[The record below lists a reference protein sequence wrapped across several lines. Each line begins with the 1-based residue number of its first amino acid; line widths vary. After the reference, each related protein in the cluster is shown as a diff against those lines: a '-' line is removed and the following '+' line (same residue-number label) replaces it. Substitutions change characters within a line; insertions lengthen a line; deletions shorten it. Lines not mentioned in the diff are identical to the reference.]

1 MKTKTLIYIIL
12 AILLVIVIA
21 GGSYGLF
28 IFLENKALEEELE
41 KNDSTD
47 ISSGDK
53 ENNSDTDDEVVNAKL
68 DILVNDVALD
78 KEGSYAVGENS
89 NLVLN
94 VTADYA
100 SYKGY
105 DVELMVNPSVEDF
118 SFTMDGSE
126 YMFKGENFLKYITV
140 NVDGSKVEISC
151 ANDIKDILFIKY
163 PYVKSIEFN
172 SLPDYFNGLFALK
185 ITTKD
190 KLCTEYVPFNL
201 GGVNGVLL
209 ACGPDSIKV

>member
-12 AILLVIVIA
+12 AILLVIVLI
-21 GGSYGLF
+21 GGSFGLISF
-28 IFLENKALEEELE
+28 FENQALEEELNNGE
-41 KNDSTD
+41 QGS
-47 ISSGDK
+47 SSGG
-53 ENNSDTDDEVVNAKL
+53 NNNDNSNNDEVVNAKL
-68 DILVNDVALD
+68 DILVNEVALD
-78 KEGSYAVGENS
+78 KEGSYSVGENS

-94 VTADYA
+94 VTADYS

-140 NVDGSKVEISC
+140 KVDGSTVEVSC

-163 PYVKSIEFN
+163 PYVEAIEFN

-185 ITTKD
+185 ITSKD
-190 KLCTEYVPFNL
+190 KLCTEFVPFNI
-201 GGVNGVLL
+201 GGINGIKL
-209 ACGPDSIKV
+209 AFGLDSIKVL

>member
-12 AILLVIVIA
+12 AILLVIVLI
-21 GGSYGLF
+21 GGSFGLISF
-28 IFLENKALEEELE
+28 FENQALEEELNNGE
-41 KNDSTD
+41 EGS
-47 ISSGDK
+47 SSG
-53 ENNSDTDDEVVNAKL
+53 ENNNDNSNNDEVVNAKL
-68 DILVNDVALD
+68 DILVNEVALD
-78 KEGSYAVGENS
+78 KEGSYSVGENS

-94 VTADYA
+94 VSADYS

-105 DVELMVNPSVEDF
+105 DVELMVNPYVEDF

-140 NVDGSKVEISC
+140 KVDGSTIEISC

-163 PYVKSIEFN
+163 PYVEAIEFN

-185 ITTKD
+185 ITSKD
-190 KLCTEYVPFNL
+190 KLCTEFVPFNI
-201 GGVNGVLL
+201 GGINGIKL
-209 ACGPDSIKV
+209 ACGLDSIKVL